1 MRTTSHLWGYSSDA
15 KNCFSCYL
23 ICILYVM
30 NLLKKILLYNSP
42 SNVVERLREM
52 NAKQRFLF
60 ADVIIMLFATIFFY
74 NASDIFDKQHIK
86 SEIEEFRINSIENG
100 LLSFQQ

>member
-1 MRTTSHLWGYSSDA
+1 MS
-15 KNCFSCYL
+15 
-23 ICILYVM
+23 
-30 NLLKKILLYNSP
+30 LLKKILLYNSP

-74 NASDIFDKQHIK
+74 NASDIFDKGMNVVLALVCFAFGLI
-86 SEIEEFRINSIENG
+86 SLVSIY
-100 LLSFQQ
+100 FFKTK